1 MGPRGYRRADV
12 SVSGQTSSR
21 RSVGEKAGRP
31 KLHAQG
37 LGKTYDKTVAL
48 HPIELKIRSGELLT
62 LLGPSGSGKT
72 TFLQLICGLIEPT
85 TGRLEIDGKDFTYTS
100 ANQRDIGVVFQNY
113 ALFPHLTVMENV
125 LFPLQMRKES
135 PGDARK
141 KAERSLEMV
150 GLEQLG
156 KRFPIELSGGQQQRV
171 ALARCLVYSPSIIL
185 MDESLSALDRKL
197 RESMQIEIKRIHRET
212 GATIVFVTHDQE
224 EALALSD
231 RICLMNGGRIE
242 QLGSPEDIYERPESA
257 FAAQFIGITNL
268 LRGRVV
274 KNQIEIRD
282 RLAPLPDLA
291 VARNG
296 DLGALAIRPEKMRIV
311 EDDAGYIAG
320 VVTETIYSGSET
332 KLLIALDEGEPVT
345 IRRNAGLPPLAL
357 GSRIGLQW
365 DGNASRY
372 LKD

>member
-1 MGPRGYRRADV
+1 MSQSQDRQVLAG
-12 SVSGQTSSR
+12 
-21 RSVGEKAGRP
+21 SVGEKTGRP

-150 GLEQLG
+150 GLELLG

-171 ALARCLVYSPSIIL
+171 ALARAIAGDPAVLLADEPTGNLDSL
-185 MDESLSALDRKL
+185 MARQVMDLLE
-197 RESMQIEIKRIHRET
+197 QINEMGT
-212 GATIVFVTHDQE
+212 TIVLVTHDPE
-224 EALALSD
+224 LA
-231 RICLMNGGRIE
+231 RR
-242 QLGSPEDIYERPESA
+242 A
-257 FAAQFIGITNL
+257 
-268 LRGRVV
+268 
-274 KNQIEIRD
+274 
-282 RLAPLPDLA
+282 
-291 VARNG
+291 
-296 DLGALAIRPEKMRIV
+296 
-311 EDDAGYIAG
+311 
-320 VVTETIYSGSET
+320 
-332 KLLIALDEGEPVT
+332 
-345 IRRNAGLPPLAL
+345 RRNVHVVDGQISDFKAYEPRAAVTPQTF
-357 GSRIGLQW
+357 GSARV
-365 DGNASRY
+365 
-372 LKD
+372 

>member
-1 MGPRGYRRADV
+1 M
-12 SVSGQTSSR
+12 SR
-21 RSVGEKAGRP
+21 SQDRQVLAGSVGEKTGRP

-150 GLEQLG
+150 GLELLG

-242 QLGSPEDIYERPESA
+242 QLGSPEDIYERPDSA
-257 FAAQFIGITNL
+257 FAANFIGITNL
-268 LRGRVV
+268 LRGRVMN
-274 KNQIEIRD
+274 NQIEIRD

-296 DLGALAIRPEKMRIV
+296 DIGALAIRPEKMRIV

-332 KLLIALDEGEPVT
+332 KLLIALDKGEPVT
-345 IRRNAGLPPLAL
+345 VRRNAGLPPLAL

>member
-1 MGPRGYRRADV
+1 MSQP
-12 SVSGQTSSR
+12 QE
-21 RSVGEKAGRP
+21 RSVAAGTSADKTGKP

-37 LGKTYDKTVAL
+37 LGKTYDKSVAL

-72 TFLQLICGLIEPT
+72 TLLQLICGLVEPT

-125 LFPLQMRKES
+125 LFPLQMRKLRPAE
-135 PGDARK
+135 ARQ
-141 KAERSLEMV
+141 KAEASLEMV
-150 GLEQLG
+150 GLAQFG
-156 KRFPIELSGGQQQRV
+156 KRFPAELSGGQQQRV

-212 GATIVFVTHDQE
+212 GATIIFVTHDQE

-242 QLGSPEDIYERPESA
+242 QLGAPEDIYERPSSA
-257 FAAQFIGITNL
+257 FAAEFIGIMNM
-268 LRGRVV
+268 LRGRVAD
-274 KNQIEIRD
+274 NHIEIGG

-296 DLGALAIRPEKMRIV
+296 DIGTLAIRPEKMRIV
-311 EDDAGYIAG
+311 EDDAGYLAG

-332 KLLIALDEGEPVT
+332 KLLIALDTCEPVT
-345 IRRNAGLPPLAL
+345 IRRDAGLPPLAL
-357 GSRIGLQW
+357 GSRIGLAW

-372 LKD
+372 LKN